1 MQLCQDLRG
10 SLVNVSY
17 LDQLVEIDYLL
28 PLIEV
33 ITALHDSLKSV
44 SQGFASLDYELSGW
58 HEADL
63 VRLDVLLNH
72 EVFTPMSIITVKE
85 KANFKAKAIADKLK
99 EAIPRQQFEI
109 PIQVA
114 IGGQIIAR
122 ETIKAYRK
130 DVDAKLHGGDFT
142 RNLKLLNKQ
151 KKGKARMKQF
161 GKVQLPQSAFLAV
174 VKA

>member
-1 MQLCQDLRG
+1 MRG
-10 SLVNVSY
+10 SLIDVSY
-17 LDQLVEIDYLL
+17 LDQLVEIDYFL

-33 ITALHDSLKSV
+33 ITSLHDNLKSV
-44 SQGFASLDYELSGW
+44 SSGFASLDYELAGW
-58 HEADL
+58 QPADL
-63 VRLDVLLNH
+63 VKLDVLLNH
-72 EVFTPMSIITVKE
+72 EVFPPMSVITVKE
-85 KANFKAKAIADKLK
+85 KAYQKGKRLSEKLK

-114 IGGQIIAR
+114 IGGNVIAR

-142 RNLKLLNKQ
+142 RNLKLLQKQ

-161 GKVQLPQSAFLAV
+161 GKVQLPQEAFLAA